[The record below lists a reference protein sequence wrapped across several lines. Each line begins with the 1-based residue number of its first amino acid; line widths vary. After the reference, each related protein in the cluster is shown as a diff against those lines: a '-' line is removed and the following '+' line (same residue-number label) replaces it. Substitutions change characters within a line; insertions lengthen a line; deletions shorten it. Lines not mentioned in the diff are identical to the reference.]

1 MPRRFF
7 RKFAF
12 KRHQLVENRLIAP
25 FQHFLHDQKLWGI
38 RRKTVVPAVAWGVF
52 VAFMPFPGHVLA
64 AVFGSLLIRCN
75 IPVAA
80 VSTFISN
87 PLTIGPMFYF
97 SYRVGASLLGI
108 EPGSFAIELSLAWL
122 GSTFMSIWQPLILG
136 SVLVGTI
143 SAVIAYVFLDVLWRF
158 SIGNYK
164 SRKRND
170 RYSQ

>member
-12 KRHQLVENRLIAP
+12 KRHQLVENRLVAP
-25 FQHFLHDQKLWGI
+25 FRHFLHDQKLWGI
-38 RRKTVVPAVAWGVF
+38 RRKTVVPAVAWGIF
-52 VAFMPFPGHVLA
+52 VAFLPIPGHVL
-64 AVFGSLLIRCN
+64 VSVLGSLLIRCN

-80 VSTFISN
+80 VSTFVSN

-97 SYRVGASLLGI
+97 SYRAGASLLGM
-108 EPGSFAIELSLAWL
+108 EPGPFAIELSLAWL
-122 GSTFMSIWQPLILG
+122 GTTFLSIWQPLILG

-170 RYSQ
+170 RYR

>member
-12 KRHQLVENRLIAP
+12 KRQQLVESRFVAP

-52 VAFMPFPGHVLA
+52 VAFLPIPGHILV

-80 VSTFISN
+80 VTTFISN

-97 SYRVGASLLGI
+97 SHRVGASLLGI
-108 EPGSFAIELSLAWL
+108 EPRPFAIELSLAWL
-122 GSTFMSIWQPLILG
+122 GSTFVSIWQPLVLG

-143 SAVIAYVFLDVLWRF
+143 SAVIAYVMLDVFWRF
-158 SIGNYK
+158 SIADYK
-164 SRKRND
+164 TRKRKD
-170 RYSQ
+170 RYR

>member
-12 KRHQLVENRLIAP
+12 KRHQLVENRLVAP
-25 FQHFLHDQKLWGI
+25 FQHFLHDQELWGI
-38 RRKTVVPAVAWGVF
+38 RRKTVLPAVAWGIF
-52 VAFMPFPGHVLA
+52 VAFLPIPGHVL
-64 AVFGSLLIRCN
+64 VSVLGSLLIRCN

-97 SYRVGASLLGI
+97 SYRAGASLLGI
-108 EPGSFAIELSLAWL
+108 EPGPFAIELSLAWL

-170 RYSQ
+170 RYRQ

>member
-12 KRHQLVENRLIAP
+12 KRHQLVENRLVAP
-25 FQHFLHDQKLWGI
+25 FQHFLHDQELWGI
-38 RRKTVVPAVAWGVF
+38 RRKTVLPAVAWGIF
-52 VAFMPFPGHVLA
+52 VAFLPIPGHVL
-64 AVFGSLLIRCN
+64 VSVLGSLLIRCN

-80 VSTFISN
+80 VSTFVSN

-97 SYRVGASLLGI
+97 SYRAGASLLGI
-108 EPGSFAIELSLAWL
+108 EPGPFAIELSLAWL

-170 RYSQ
+170 RYRQ